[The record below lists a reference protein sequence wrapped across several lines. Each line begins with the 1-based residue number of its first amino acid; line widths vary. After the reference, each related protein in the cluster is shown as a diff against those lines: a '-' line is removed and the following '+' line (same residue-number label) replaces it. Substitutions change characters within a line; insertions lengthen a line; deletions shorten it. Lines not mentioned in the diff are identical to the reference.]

1 MTITIST
8 LGIIDEALDRI
19 FGYSNN
25 NCEIYMNASFI
36 EDLTV
41 WNVCLSNAVAQ
52 TSEEVEDIIE
62 KLTLANNLCKALNSL
77 EIRYDSSVK
86 DVLDTM
92 NEQGRSAEA
101 TELSYAQVDYL
112 ETALRQYSDVSVIEL
127 VLNTVDSTI
136 RGKTL

>member
-19 FGYSNN
+19 FGYSDN

-52 TSEEVEDIIE
+52 TSEEVEEIIK
-62 KLTLANNLCKALNSL
+62 KLTLANNLCKTLNSL
-77 EIRYDSSVK
+77 EIRYDSSIK

-92 NEQGRSAEA
+92 NEQGRSKEA

-127 VLNTVDSTI
+127 VLNTVDSII

>member
-8 LGIIDEALDRI
+8 LDIINEALDRI

-36 EDLTV
+36 ENLTV
-41 WNVCLSNAVAQ
+41 WNVCLSAQ
-52 TSEEVEDIIE
+52 TSEEVDEIIK

-127 VLNTVDSTI
+127 VLSTVDNII